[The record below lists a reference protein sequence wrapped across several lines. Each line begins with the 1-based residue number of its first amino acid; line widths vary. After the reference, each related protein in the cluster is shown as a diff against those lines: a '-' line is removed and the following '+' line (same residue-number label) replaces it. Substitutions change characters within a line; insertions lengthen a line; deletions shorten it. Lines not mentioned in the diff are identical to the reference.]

1 MRNHLYD
8 VTNIAEL
15 IRWDVVIT
23 PDDQYVESEEN
34 TYIDGVFE
42 DPDSILTR
50 ISYSGQSE
58 CKVIVD
64 VLYTKEI
71 DRLEVFIGLYKESYK
86 ASNHDT
92 DAATMTSLIMQDFPK
107 AHVVTSNDRKGYEVL
122 HFWPNG
128 LGSVH
133 FKRLI
138 EVVSLNEAQ
147 MYEFDDAQ
155 WIPTDVFDYTKVALT
170 VSKLIG
176 YGDFTEKGVPIPDSL
191 KEWLDEAKK

>member
-34 TYIDGVFE
+34 TFIDGVFE

-71 DRLEVFIGLYKESYK
+71 DRTEVLIGLYKGSSK
-86 ASNHDT
+86 DSNHDVF
-92 DAATMTSLIMQDFPK
+92 ATSMTSLIMQDFPK
-107 AHVVTSNDRKGYEVL
+107 AHVVSNSEVKGYEVL

-128 LGSVH
+128 LGSTY

-138 EVVSLNEAQ
+138 KVVSLNEAQ
-147 MYEFDDAQ
+147 MYEFDDEH
-155 WIPTDVFDYTKVALT
+155 WIPTDVFDYPKVAMV

-176 YGDFTEKGVPIPDSL
+176 YGDFREKGVPIPEHL

>member
-50 ISYSGQSE
+50 ISYRGSSE

-71 DRLEVFIGLYKESYK
+71 DRVEVLIGLYKDGYRDSDK
-86 ASNHDT
+86 DT
-92 DAATMTSLIMQDFPK
+92 FTTSMTSLIMQDFPK

-128 LGSVH
+128 LGYIH

-138 EVVSLNEAQ
+138 KIVSLNEAQ
-147 MYEFDDAQ
+147 MYEFDDGN
-155 WIPTDVFDYTKVALT
+155 WIPTDVFDYPKVALT

-176 YGDFTEKGVPIPDSL
+176 YGDFTEKDRKSVV
-191 KEWLDEAKK
+191 

>member
-34 TYIDGVFE
+34 TFIDGVFE
-42 DPDSILTR
+42 DPDTILTR
-50 ISYSGQSE
+50 ISYSGRTES
-58 CKVIVD
+58 KVIVD

-71 DRLEVFIGLYKESYK
+71 DRLEVFIGLYKESSK
-86 ASNHDT
+86 DSDHGT
-92 DAATMTSLIMQDFPK
+92 DASTMTSLIMQDFPK
-107 AHVVTSNDRKGYEVL
+107 ANVVSANAVRGYEVL

-128 LGSVH
+128 LGSVY

-138 EVVSLNEAQ
+138 KIVSLNEAQ
-147 MYEFDDAQ
+147 MYEFDDDH
-155 WIPTDVFDYTKVALT
+155 WIPTDVFDYTKVAMA

-176 YGDFTEKGVPIPDSL
+176 YGEFREKGVPIPEHL
-191 KEWLDEAKK
+191 KEWFYEAKK